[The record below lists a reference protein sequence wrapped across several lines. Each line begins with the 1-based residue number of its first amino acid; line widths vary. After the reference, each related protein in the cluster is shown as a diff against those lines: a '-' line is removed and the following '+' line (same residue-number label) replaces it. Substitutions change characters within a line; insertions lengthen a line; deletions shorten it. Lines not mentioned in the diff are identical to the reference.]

1 MEMIVVWNGTN
12 LLFSE
17 IDNQKAP
24 NDKLVLYEFW
34 GFVLGMIWGR
44 KINLIKQ

>member
-1 MEMIVVWNGTN
+1 V
-12 LLFSE
+12 
-17 IDNQKAP
+17 P
-24 NDKLVLYEFW
+24 NDKLALYEFW